1 MPTRFARL
9 TAPALLAYAL
19 LAPLAQGAPHIP
31 ASGGAVLERLPRRA
45 DPVQREL
52 ASLRAQLAANPR
64 ELALATRTA
73 QRYIAVARQETDP
86 RYFGYAQAAL
96 APWWSMAAPP
106 PEVRL
111 LRAILLQ
118 STHHFAEALG
128 DLDAIVAT
136 DPANPQ
142 AWLTRAIVQTVRGDY
157 QAATASCA
165 RLSSLSTELVTITC
179 VANVG
184 AMSGRAAKSEALLE
198 MTLRRNQEAD
208 AGMRVWVL
216 TLLGEMAQ
224 RRGDARVAEER
235 FKRALA
241 LDPRDSYL
249 LGAYADFLL
258 EQRRAP
264 EVIALV
270 KDHAR
275 IDALLLRHAL
285 ALRQGGAGAGA
296 GAQLR
301 AADAELKARFEAA
314 MRRGD
319 TVHQR
324 EQARYELHIRADA
337 KTALALA
344 QQNWAVQKESAD
356 MIILLEAAAKAGD
369 KAAAAPVIDWVAKHA
384 LEDVAVA
391 RLVKQIKQ
399 IKAGA

>member
-1 MPTRFARL
+1 MPTRSARF
-9 TAPALLAYAL
+9 TASALLALAL
-19 LAPLAQGAPHIP
+19 LAPTVHAAPHTP
-31 ASGGAVLERLPRRA
+31 ASGSTVVERLPRRA

-52 ASLRAQLAANPR
+52 ASLRAQLAASPKD
-64 ELALATRTA
+64 LALATRTA

-118 STHHFAEALG
+118 STHHFAEALR
-128 DLDAIVAT
+128 DLDAIVAA
-136 DPANPQ
+136 DPGNPQ

-184 AMSGRAAKSEALLE
+184 TMTGRSAKSEALLE
-198 MTLRRNQEAD
+198 TTLRRNQEAD
-208 AGMRVWVL
+208 AGMQVWVL
-216 TLLGEMAQ
+216 TLLAEMAQ
-224 RRGDARVAEER
+224 RRGDAKTAEER

-241 LDPRDSYL
+241 LDARDSYL

-258 EQRRAP
+258 EQQRAP

-270 KDHAR
+270 KDHTR

-285 ALRQGGAGAGA
+285 ALQQGGAAGDA
-296 GAQLR
+296 LR
-301 AADAELKARFEAA
+301 NADAELKARFDAA
-314 MRRGD
+314 MARGD

-324 EQARYELHIRADA
+324 EQARYELHIRANA
-337 KTALALA
+337 KTALVLA
-344 QQNWAVQKESAD
+344 RQNWAVQKESAD
-356 MIILLEAAAKAGD
+356 MRVLLEAAAKTGD
-369 KAAAAPVIDWVAKHA
+369 KAAAAAVIDWVAKHA
-384 LEDVAVA
+384 VEDVAVA
-391 RLVKQIKQ
+391 RLVRQ

>member
-1 MPTRFARL
+1 M
-9 TAPALLAYAL
+9 
-19 LAPLAQGAPHIP
+19 AQGAPHIP
-31 ASGGAVLERLPRRA
+31 ASGGAVVERLPRRA

-52 ASLRAQLAANPR
+52 ASLRAQLAASPSD
-64 ELALATRTA
+64 LALATRTA

-118 STHHFAEALG
+118 STHHFAEALR
-128 DLDAIVAT
+128 DLDAIVAA

-184 AMSGRAAKSEALLE
+184 AMTGRSAKSEALLE

-208 AGMRVWVL
+208 AGMQVWVL

-224 RRGDARVAEER
+224 RRGDARAAEER
-235 FKRALA
+235 FRRALA
-241 LDPRDSYL
+241 LDARDSYL

-258 EQRRAP
+258 DQRRAP

-270 KDHAR
+270 KDHTR

-285 ALRQGGAGAGA
+285 ALRQGGAAGTGDA
-296 GAQLR
+296 LR
-301 AADAELKARFEAA
+301 NADAELKARFEAA

-324 EQARYELHIRADA
+324 EQARYELHIRANA
-337 KTALALA
+337 NNALALA

-369 KAAAAPVIDWVAKHA
+369 KAAAAPVIDWVARHA

-391 RLVKQIKQ
+391 RLVKQIR
-399 IKAGA
+399 AGA

>member
-19 LAPLAQGAPHIP
+19 LAPLAQAAPHIP
-31 ASGGAVLERLPRRA
+31 ASGSTVLERLPRRA

-52 ASLRAQLAANPR
+52 ATLRAQLAASPSD
-64 ELALATRTA
+64 LALASRTA

-118 STHHFAEALG
+118 STHHFAEALR
-128 DLDAIVAT
+128 DLDAIVVA

-184 AMSGRAAKSEALLE
+184 AMTGRAAKSEALLE

-208 AGMRVWVL
+208 AGMQVWVL

-224 RRGDARVAEER
+224 RRGDARAAEER

-241 LDPRDSYL
+241 LDARDSYL

-258 EQRRAP
+258 DQRRAP

-270 KDHAR
+270 KDHTR

-285 ALRQGGAGAGA
+285 ALRQGGAGAGDA
-296 GAQLR
+296 LR
-301 AADAELKARFEAA
+301 NADAELKARFEAA

-324 EQARYELHIRADA
+324 EQARYELHIRANA
-337 KTALALA
+337 NTALALA

-391 RLVKQIKQ
+391 RLVKQIR
-399 IKAGA
+399 AGT

>member
-19 LAPLAQGAPHIP
+19 LAAPVHAAPHLP
-31 ASGGAVLERLPRRA
+31 ASGSTVLERLPRRA

-52 ASLRAQLAANPR
+52 ASLRAQLAAKPDD
-64 ELALATRTA
+64 LALATRTA
-73 QRYIAVARQETDP
+73 QRYITVARQETDP

-118 STHHFAEALG
+118 STHHFTEALR
-128 DLDAIVAT
+128 DLDAIVAA

-184 AMSGRAAKSEALLE
+184 TMTGRSAQSEALLDT
-198 MTLRRNQEAD
+198 TLRRNQEAD
-208 AGMRVWVL
+208 AGMQVWVL
-216 TLLGEMAQ
+216 TLLAEMAQ
-224 RRGDARVAEER
+224 RRGDAKAAEER

-241 LDPRDSYL
+241 LDARDSYL

-258 EQRRAP
+258 EQKRAP

-270 KDHAR
+270 KDHTR
-275 IDALLLRHAL
+275 IDGLLLRHAL
-285 ALRQGGAGAGA
+285 ALRQGGASGGAGDNA
-296 GAQLR
+296 LR
-301 AADAELKARFEAA
+301 NADAELKARFDAA
-314 MRRGD
+314 MQRGD

-324 EQARYELHIRADA
+324 EQARYELHIRGNAR
-337 KTALALA
+337 TALALA

-356 MIILLEAAAKAGD
+356 MVVLLEAAARAGD
-369 KAAAAPVIDWVAKHA
+369 KAAAAPVIDWVAQHGV
-384 LEDVAVA
+384 EDVTVA
-391 RLVKQIKQ
+391 RLVKQIG
-399 IKAGA
+399 AGA

>member
-19 LAPLAQGAPHIP
+19 LTPVAQGAPHIP
-31 ASGGAVLERLPRRA
+31 ASGATVVERLPRRA
-45 DPVQREL
+45 DPAQREL
-52 ASLRAQLAANPR
+52 ATLRAQLAASPR
-64 ELALATRTA
+64 DLALATRTA
-73 QRYIAVARQETDP
+73 QRYITVARQETDP

-118 STHHFAEALG
+118 STHHFAEALR
-128 DLDAIVAT
+128 DLDAIVAA

-157 QAATASCA
+157 EAATASCA

-184 AMSGRAAKSEALLE
+184 TMTGRSAKSEALLE

-224 RRGDARVAEER
+224 RRGDAKAAEER

-241 LDPRDSYL
+241 LDARDSYL

-258 EQRRAP
+258 EQKRAP

-270 KDHAR
+270 KDHTR
-275 IDALLLRHAL
+275 IDGLLLRHAL
-285 ALRQGGAGAGA
+285 ALRQGAAGDA
-296 GAQLR
+296 LR
-301 AADAELKARFEAA
+301 TADAELKARFDAA
-314 MRRGD
+314 MQRGD

-324 EQARYELHIRADA
+324 EQARYELHIRGDA

-369 KAAAAPVIDWVAKHA
+369 KAAAAPVIDWAAKHG

-391 RLVKQIKQ
+391 RLVKQIK
-399 IKAGA
+399 ADA

>member
-19 LAPLAQGAPHIP
+19 LAPMAQGAPHIP
-31 ASGGAVLERLPRRA
+31 ASGGAVVERLPRRA

-52 ASLRAQLAANPR
+52 ASLRAQLAASPSD
-64 ELALATRTA
+64 LALATRTA

-118 STHHFAEALG
+118 STHHFAEALR
-128 DLDAIVAT
+128 DLDAIVAA

-184 AMSGRAAKSEALLE
+184 AMTGRSAKSEALLE

-208 AGMRVWVL
+208 AGMQVWVL

-224 RRGDARVAEER
+224 RRGDARAAEER
-235 FKRALA
+235 FRRALA
-241 LDPRDSYL
+241 LDARDSYL

-258 EQRRAP
+258 DQRRAP

-270 KDHAR
+270 KDHTR

-285 ALRQGGAGAGA
+285 ALRQGGAAGTGDA
-296 GAQLR
+296 LR
-301 AADAELKARFEAA
+301 NADAELKARFEAA

-324 EQARYELHIRADA
+324 EQARYELHIRANA
-337 KTALALA
+337 NNALALA

-369 KAAAAPVIDWVAKHA
+369 KAAAAPVIDWVARHA

-391 RLVKQIKQ
+391 RLVKQIR
-399 IKAGA
+399 AGA

>member
-9 TAPALLAYAL
+9 AAPALLAYAL
-19 LAPLAQGAPHIP
+19 LTPLAQAAPHIP
-31 ASGGAVLERLPRRA
+31 ASGATVVERLPRRA
-45 DPVQREL
+45 DPAQREL
-52 ASLRAQLAANPR
+52 ATLRAQLAANPSD
-64 ELALATRTA
+64 LALATRTA
-73 QRYIAVARQETDP
+73 QRYITVARQETDP

-118 STHHFAEALG
+118 STHHFAEALR
-128 DLDAIVAT
+128 DLDAIVAA

-157 QAATASCA
+157 EAATASCA

-184 AMSGRAAKSEALLE
+184 TMTGRSAKSEALLE
-198 MTLRRNQEAD
+198 TTLRRNQEAD
-208 AGMRVWVL
+208 AGMQVWVL

-224 RRGDARVAEER
+224 RRGDAKAAEER

-241 LDPRDSYL
+241 LDARDSYL

-258 EQRRAP
+258 DQKRAP

-270 KDHAR
+270 KEHTR
-275 IDALLLRHAL
+275 IDGLLLRHAL
-285 ALRQGGAGAGA
+285 ALRQGGADAEA
-296 GAQLR
+296 LR
-301 AADAELKARFEAA
+301 NADAELKARFEAA

-324 EQARYELHIRADA
+324 EQARYELHIRGDA
-337 KTALALA
+337 RTALALA

-356 MIILLEAAAKAGD
+356 MIVLLEAAAKAGD
-369 KAAAAPVIDWVAKHA
+369 KAAAAPVIDWAAKHA

-391 RLVKQIKQ
+391 RLIKQ